1 MPLIIPIFIVH
12 KGCPHRCIYCNEE
25 KAAGDYPSRITEAY
39 FRETVYSYLRNSR
52 KRDEPFE
59 IAFYGG
65 NFTGMDREYQAEL
78 LNMAGAFIRQGLA
91 SGVRIST
98 RPDYLD
104 EDRLD
109 FLSEFSVKTVEIGA
123 QSLVDEVLLLS
134 GRGHSSSDVRR
145 AVGLLKKR
153 GFKTGVH
160 LMAGLP
166 GDSAGGFAFSV
177 LETIALRPDTVR
189 IHPTLVFQGTE
200 LAEAFYRGD
209 YRPLSMTEAVAAGK
223 FALMEFGAAG
233 IPVIRLGLQTTPEM
247 EKAGSVVAGPFHP
260 SFRSLVE
267 EAVFFDMASFLLSGI
282 DVKDREVAF
291 IVHPLDVSRFRGQKN
306 GNIMALKR
314 RFAPRNISLSPASGQ
329 PEGSLILV
337 LDGEERQISREEF
350 FRRDKT

>member
-52 KRDEPFE
+52 KRGEPFE

-65 NFTGMDREYQAEL
+65 NFTGMDMEYQAEL
-78 LNMAGAFIRQGLA
+78 LSMAGAFIRQGLA

-104 EDRLD
+104 GERLD
-109 FLSEFSVKTVEIGA
+109 FLSEYSVKTVEIGA
-123 QSLVDEVLLLS
+123 QSLVDEVLLMS
-134 GRGHSSSDVRR
+134 RRGHSSSDVRR
-145 AVGLLKKR
+145 AAGLLKGR

-166 GDSAGGFAFSV
+166 GDSAEGFAFTV
-177 LETIALRPDTVR
+177 RETIALRPDMVR

-209 YRPLSMTEAVAAGK
+209 YHPLSMAEAVAAGK
-223 FALMEFGAAG
+223 FALMKFGAAG

-260 SFRSLVE
+260 SFGSLVE
-267 EAVFFDMASFLLSGI
+267 EAVFLDMASFLLSGKN
-282 DVKDREVAF
+282 VKDRKIAF
-291 IVHPLDVSRFRGQKN
+291 AVHPRNVSRFRGQKN
-306 GNIMALKR
+306 GNILALKR
-314 RFAPRNISLSPASGQ
+314 RFAPGEISLSAATGQ
-329 PEGSLILV
+329 PEGALILV
-337 LDGEERQISREEF
+337 INGEKRQITREEF
-350 FRRDKT
+350 FLRDKP